1 MGWFRSFISN
11 PIGTLADTATKIV
24 DKVADTVVKT
34 VENAIKDPVGTITT
48 IAAVM
53 LAPETGGASL
63 AWLPAVRAAEVVAQG
78 GSIEDAAKTAA
89 MAYAAANIGGQLGD
103 NLAVDGLS
111 QAANEAIK
119 TAAGSAITGTGAG
132 ILRGKELGDA
142 LSSGITSG
150 IGSGIS
156 SLVAENADT
165 GGEDSKTNTADRLL
179 GRTAGAATTAA
190 LRGQNV
196 GDVAANTLANGAIR
210 AGAGEYAGML
220 PAVNLASTVAS
231 LPTHIQNVQPTQGDT
246 ASKMSASLDTKTDIP
261 NLSPAQTKEAAQLV
275 RSIDSEGQALDEQ
288 GNKIGD
294 AAAFGLTKGIDN
306 TWLTQD
312 GQVIAATD
320 SPMPETGM
328 QMVNETTPEPQ
339 AVNNQDGSTTIT
351 NPDGSQKIMSPDG
364 TMSYI
369 DAQGNIAGQDT
380 SSPLSILADSLLGNT
395 SDTTQPEGI
404 TTPMKAAGGG
414 LMSIQ
419 PTIGNDN
426 HLNLNQYNSDPTN
439 SVQMFAYGGM
449 PVAMNHGGISS
460 LGSYSDGGRMLKGL
474 GDGMSDDI
482 PASIAGSQPARLA
495 NEEFVIPADVVSHL
509 GNGSSE
515 AGAKVLYAMMERVRK
530 ARTGNPKQGK
540 QIHAAKFMP
549 KVRS

>member
-1 MGWFRSFISN
+1 MSAAVRV
-11 PIGTLADTATKIV
+11 V
-24 DKVADTVVKT
+24 DKAVGFVADSAMQA
-34 VENAIKDPVGTITT
+34 VEGALKDPLGTILT
-48 IAAVM
+48 IGAVVAAP
-53 LAPETGGASL
+53 ATGGASL
-63 AWLPAVRAAEVVAQG
+63 AWLPAVKAGVVIAKG
-78 GSIEDAAKTAA
+78 GSIEDAAKSAA
-89 MAYAAANIGGQLGD
+89 ISYAAAHIGSAMGD
-103 NLAVDGLS
+103 KFSVDGFSPEL
-111 QAANEAIK
+111 NTAIK
-119 TAAGSAITGTGAG
+119 SSVGSTAVATGAG
-132 ILRGKELGDA
+132 VLRGKELGDA
-142 LSSGITSG
+142 LASGVTSG

-156 SLVAENADT
+156 SLVADNADT
-165 GGEDSKTNTADRLL
+165 GGEGSKTNTADRVI
-179 GRTAGAATTAA
+179 GATVGSAATAA

-196 GDVAANTLANGAIR
+196 GDVAANTLANGALR

-220 PAVNLASTVAS
+220 PAVTLASTAAS
-231 LPTHIQNVQPTQGDT
+231 LPTHTQNVQPTQGDT
-246 ASKMSASLDTKTDIP
+246 ASKMMASLDTKTDIP
-261 NLSPAQTKEAAQLV
+261 NLSDSQTKEAAKLV
-275 RSIDSEGQALDEQ
+275 RSIDSDGQALDEQ

-351 NPDGSQKIMSPDG
+351 SPDGSQKIMSPDG

-395 SDTTQPEGI
+395 SDTDGI
-404 TTPMKAAGGG
+404 ASPMKAAGGG

-419 PTIGNDN
+419 PTIGN
-426 HLNLNQYNSDPTN
+426 QYNTDPTN

-449 PVAMNHGGISS
+449 AHGGISS
-460 LGSYSDGGRMLKGL
+460 LGSYSDGGRMLKGP

>member
-1 MGWFRSFISN
+1 MSAVVKVVDKAVGFVADNVISQVDAAIKN
-11 PIGTLADTATKIV
+11 PIGTIAKIGAIAT
-24 DKVADTVVKT
+24 
-34 VENAIKDPVGTITT
+34 GQFY
-48 IAAVM
+48 
-53 LAPETGGASL
+53 L
-63 AWLPAVRAAEVVAQG
+63 LPAISATEVIVKG
-78 GSIEDAAKTAA
+78 GSIEDAAKSAA
-89 MAYAAANIGGQLGD
+89 ISYAAAHIGSAMGD
-103 NLAVDGLS
+103 KFSVDGFSPELN
-111 QAANEAIK
+111 AAIK
-119 TAAGSAITGTGAG
+119 SSVGSTAVATGAG
-132 ILRGKELGDA
+132 VLRGKDIGTA
-142 LSSGITSG
+142 LAKGVSKGVGSG
-150 IGSGIS
+150 IGS
-156 SLVAENADT
+156 LVADNADT
-165 GGEDSKTNTADRLL
+165 GGEGSKTNAFDRTI
-179 GRTAGAATTAA
+179 GSTVGAATTAA

-196 GDVAANTLANGAIR
+196 GDVAANTLANGALK
-210 AGAGEYAGML
+210 AGAGEYAALM
-220 PAVNLASTVAS
+220 PAVTLASTAAS

-246 ASKMSASLDTKTDIP
+246 ASTMSASLDTKTDIP

-312 GQVIAATD
+312 GQVIASTD
-320 SPMPETGM
+320 APVPETGM

-351 NPDGSQKIMSPDG
+351 SPDGSQKIMSPDG

-395 SDTTQPEGI
+395 SDTDGI
-404 TTPMKAAGGG
+404 ASPMKAAGGG

-419 PTIGNDN
+419 PTIGN
-426 HLNLNQYNSDPTN
+426 QYNTDPTN

-449 PVAMNHGGISS
+449 AHGGISS
-460 LGSYSDGGRMLKGL
+460 LGSYSDGGRMLKGP

>member
-1 MGWFRSFISN
+1 MS
-11 PIGTLADTATKIV
+11 AAVKVV
-24 DKVADTVVKT
+24 DKAVGFVADNALKA
-34 VENAIKDPVGTITT
+34 VEGAIKDPLGTILT
-48 IAAVM
+48 IGAVVAAP
-53 LAPETGGASL
+53 ATGGASL
-63 AWLPAVRAAEVVAQG
+63 AWLPAVKAGVVIAKG
-78 GSIEDAAKTAA
+78 GSIEDAAKSAA
-89 MAYAAANIGGQLGD
+89 ISYAAANIGAELGTSL
-103 NLAVDGLS
+103 NVEGFSPAL
-111 QAANEAIK
+111 N
-119 TAAGSAITGTGAG
+119 TALKSSVGSTIVSTGAG
-132 ILRGKELGDA
+132 VLRGKDIGDA
-142 LSSGITSG
+142 LEQGITTG
-150 IGSGIS
+150 IGSGIG
-156 SLVAENADT
+156 SLVADNADT
-165 GGEDSKTNTADRLL
+165 GGEGSKTNTADRII
-179 GRTAGAATTAA
+179 GSTVGSAATAA

-196 GDVAANTLANGAIR
+196 GNVAANTLANGALR
-210 AGAGEYAGML
+210 AGAGEYAAMM
-220 PAVNLASTVAS
+220 PAVNVASTVAS
-231 LPTHIQNVQPTQGDT
+231 LPTHMQNIQPTQGDT

-261 NLSPAQTKEAAQLV
+261 NLSDSQTKEAAKLV
-275 RSIDSEGQALDEQ
+275 NSIDSDGQALDAE

-320 SPMPETGM
+320 NSMPDTGM
-328 QMVNETTPEPQ
+328 QMVNDTSTQQQ

-351 NPDGSQKIMSPDG
+351 EPDGSQKIMSPDG

-369 DAQGNIAGQDT
+369 DAQGNILGQDT
-380 SSPLSILADSLLGNT
+380 SSPLSILADSLLG
-395 SDTTQPEGI
+395 DTTQPEGI
-404 TTPMKAAGGG
+404 ATPMQAAGGG

-419 PTIGNDN
+419 PPIG
-426 HLNLNQYNSDPTN
+426 NQYNADPTS

-449 PVAMNHGGISS
+449 AHGGISS
-460 LGSYSDGGRMLKGL
+460 LGSYSDGGRMLKGP